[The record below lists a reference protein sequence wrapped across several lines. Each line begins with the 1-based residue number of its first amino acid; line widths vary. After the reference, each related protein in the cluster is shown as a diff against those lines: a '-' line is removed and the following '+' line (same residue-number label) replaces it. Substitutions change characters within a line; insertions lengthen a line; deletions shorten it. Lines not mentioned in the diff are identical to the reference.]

1 MALSERPTRTL
12 DATVLR
18 RFAADLLVAA
28 GCSREDAAASA
39 EVFVEADLRGFSG
52 QGVDYLPYM
61 VHYVQDGKIDP
72 KGKPEILRDL
82 PAAVLIDG
90 HKGPGHRA
98 AFLACDLA
106 ADKAKKAGC
115 AAVALANSADIYM
128 IGYYAERLA
137 RAGMVGMVATSGPPL
152 VHPPGGM
159 ERMLSTNPIAFGFPL
174 DGPDPF
180 VADMAM
186 SAMSRSHVRLA
197 AYHKEQVPLGTGIG
211 PDGRPSTDAVTV
223 MAGAL
228 STMAGHKGFGLALA
242 VALLCGPLTTSEAG
256 PALAG
261 WQDEGKVGRHGHLF
275 VAIDP
280 AAFGSPEE
288 FRRAATAHIAEI
300 KNSKKAPGSDGIRIP
315 GERSLAA
322 RRARLESGVPVL
334 EATWSVL
341 GKLATELKVPMPA

>member
-1 MALSERPTRTL
+1 MTVTERPSRIL
-12 DATVLR
+12 DAGTLR

-28 GCSREDAAASA
+28 GCSREDAVASA
-39 EVFVEADLRGFSG
+39 EVFVEADLRGFAG

-61 VHYVQDGKIDP
+61 VHYLQGGKIDP

-90 HKGPGHRA
+90 HKGPGHAA
-98 AFLACDLA
+98 AFLACDIA
-106 ADKAKKAGC
+106 AKKAKAAGC
-115 AAVALANSADIYM
+115 ATVALANSADIYM

-137 RAGMVGMVATSGPPL
+137 RAGVVGMVATSGPPL

-159 ERMLSTNPIAFGFPL
+159 ERVLSTNPIAFAFPL

-180 VADMAM
+180 VVDMAM
-186 SAMSRSHVRLA
+186 STMSRSHVRLA
-197 AYHKEQVPLGTGIG
+197 AYHKEQVPPGTGIG
-211 PDGRPSTDAVTV
+211 PDGHSSTDAVTV

-228 STMAGHKGFGLALA
+228 STLAGHKGFGLALS

-280 AAFGSPEE
+280 AAFGSLDE
-288 FRRAATAHIAEI
+288 FRAAARAHIAEI
-300 KNSKKAPGSDGIRIP
+300 KNSKTAPGAAGIRIP
-315 GERSLAA
+315 GERGFAE
-322 RRARLESGVPVL
+322 RAERLKSGVPVL
-334 EATWSVL
+334 DATWAAL
-341 GKLATELKVPMPA
+341 GKIAEELKVKMPV

>member
-1 MALSERPTRTL
+1 MAERPARTL
-12 DATVLR
+12 DAATLR
-18 RFAADLLVAA
+18 RFATDLLIAA
-28 GCSREDAAASA
+28 GCSPEDAAASA
-39 EVFVEADLRGFSG
+39 EVFVEADLRGFAG

-61 VHYVQDGKIDP
+61 VGYLRDGKIDP

-90 HKGPGHRA
+90 HRGPGHAA
-98 AFLACDLA
+98 AFLACDIA
-106 ADKAKKAGC
+106 AKKAKQAGC
-115 AAVALANSADIYM
+115 ATVALANSADIYM

-159 ERMLSTNPIAFGFPL
+159 ERMLSTNPLAFAFPL

-180 VADMAM
+180 VTDMAM

-197 AYHKEQVPLGTGIG
+197 AYHKEQVPSGTGIG

-256 PALAG
+256 PALVG
-261 WQDEGKVGRHGHLF
+261 WQDEGKLGRHGHLF

-280 AAFGSPEE
+280 AAFGSPEQ
-288 FRRAATAHIAEI
+288 FRHAAAAHIAEI
-300 KNSKKAPGSDGIRIP
+300 KNSKKAPDFSEIRIP
-315 GERSLAA
+315 GERGFAT
-322 RRARLESGVPVL
+322 RRARLKSGVPVL
-334 EATWSVL
+334 EATWSIL
-341 GKLATELKVPMPA
+341 GTLAKELKVPMPA